1 LIFQHFEAQGKSHEA
16 MKTLANSMGIL
27 AGQLNRL
34 KQVPKSGE
42 LGATIIKFPG
52 MMEEVVDFI

>member
-1 LIFQHFEAQGKSHEA
+1 
-16 MKTLANSMGIL
+16 MKNLENSMGIL

-42 LGATIIKFPG
+42 LGATINEFPR